1 MAILFAA
8 PGFASGP
15 AAPGQTGAGAAAL
28 LTPAPGPEAAEL
40 LGMCPKSVY
49 QLTRRRDF
57 PSFKAGSRTVISAE
71 GLREWVKAQPA
82 AEKGGFA
89 AL

>member
-1 MAILFAA
+1 MEKL
-8 PGFASGP
+8 
-15 AAPGQTGAGAAAL
+15 AL
-28 LTPAPGPEAAEL
+28 SVPEAAEL